1 MAEYL
6 HPGVFVEEVSSGVRP
21 IEGVGTSTAAF
32 IGVTAKGVPNKA
44 TFITSWSQF
53 VRAFGDLIPSS
64 YLPYAVS
71 QFFNNGGKRCYVVR
85 ALNVVSSIAAG
96 RDLAD
101 RETAAPRNTLRITA
115 KGAGSWGN
123 GLLVTVQNAT
133 NNPTAEFKLVIAQ
146 DDPTN
151 VVELF
156 DSLSM
161 DPTSADYVETAIND
175 ISDYI
180 TVKDLGASE
189 IVGFAQKV
197 STNPLTDPVPFAGGG
212 ETLTLET
219 PDGTV
224 NTVTFTGNVPR
235 ATVLTQLNT
244 AWAAFNVSAS
254 LDATNHLVVKSSSAG
269 FDKYFILGGAATAVG
284 RPLVGLAG
292 FAAGTGEAIGA
303 TVKSAAQATF
313 DTTGGNNL
321 LNISVHGDAIPVIT
335 LTPSATHTATTLA
348 SEINTALASTANGLL
363 AVSTQGN
370 RVVISTV
377 NKGASDS
384 TLALSG
390 TAAAQ
395 LQFLNLDRTAATTTG
410 QGRSEAAFVQ
420 GAPGPFALADGS
432 NFTITLN
439 NGTLTNP
446 NVVVTV
452 PLGAA
457 NIANLAQATAAEIA
471 AAINAA
477 SANAILQLPPNTVTP
492 QGTIATVVANRVVIT
507 QPRKG
512 NFYTLQVADG
522 LKSPNIRLKFDTSRN
537 PGYAEGDEASPYL
550 RPASNIDGLGVIQP
564 WQLTGGDDGPAVT
577 DTDYIGSADLKTGLH
592 GLDDVTDV
600 NFVAI
605 PGIASPG
612 VVSQAVGYCGIRRDC
627 VFIADSPGKTTKDT
641 PITDPA
647 HVADFLSNKITTKTS
662 YGAFYYPWML
672 VSDPVGAGKNPT
684 RYVPPSG
691 FVAGMYARIDNTRGV
706 WKAPAGTEA
715 NVIGPLDLEYSVTDS
730 EQDILN
736 PIGVNCIR
744 HFPASGIIIWGAR
757 TMGTLSDPEWRYIPV
772 RRYAIYLEQSIY
784 RGTQWAVFEPNDQR
798 LWAALTANISDFMMG
813 EFRQGALAGTT
824 PQQAFAVKCD
834 ADLNP
839 ASEVN
844 AGRVNMEVKFAP
856 LKPAEFVIIR
866 ISQKVQTPGT

>member
-1 MAEYL
+1 MPEYL
-6 HPGVFVEEVSSGVRP
+6 HPGVFVEEKSSGVRP

-44 TFITSWSQF
+44 TFITSWAQF

-71 QFFNNGGKRCYVVR
+71 QFFNNGGKRCYIVR
-85 ALNVVSSIAAG
+85 TLNVVSSVAAS
-96 RDLAD
+96 RTLAD
-101 RETAAPRNTLRITA
+101 QETATARPTLLVTA
-115 KGAGSWGN
+115 KGAGAWGN

-133 NNPTAEFKLVIAQ
+133 SNPTAEFQLVIAL

-161 DPTSADYVETAIND
+161 DPNSADYVETAINNV
-175 ISDYI
+175 SDYI
-180 TVKDLGASE
+180 TVKDLGPAAAASFSRK
-189 IVGFAQKV
+189 I
-197 STNPLTDPVPFAGGG
+197 TNAALADPVPFVAL
-212 ETLTLET
+212 ETLTLEL
-219 PDGTV
+219 PDGTI
-224 NTVTFTGNVPR
+224 NPQTFPGP
-235 ATVLTQLNT
+235 LTQSALLAQLTAAWGPLNKS
-244 AWAAFNVSAS
+244 VS
-254 LDATNHLVVKSSSAG
+254 LDASNFLVVQSNNPG
-269 FDKYFILGGAATAVG
+269 FDNYFILGGSSTAAG
-284 RPLVGLAG
+284 RPLAGLAG
-292 FAAGTGEAIGA
+292 LSAGPAVGGTL
-303 TVKSAAQATF
+303 KSVSSPTF
-313 DTTGGNNL
+313 NLSAGNNV
-321 LNISVHGDAIPVIT
+321 LNLKVHGNTVPTINLPN
-335 LTPSATHTATTLA
+335 TATETADSIVQAL
-348 SEINTALASTANGLL
+348 NTAFTTAPTNVNGALT
-363 AVSTQGN
+363 AHKEGN
-370 RVVISTV
+370 QVVISTTNVGAADTTLEVIAGSTADTILTLRNFDHSASPV
-377 NKGASDS
+377 NG
-384 TLALSG
+384 
-390 TAAAQ
+390 
-395 LQFLNLDRTAATTTG
+395 F
-410 QGRSEAAFVQ
+410 GRSEAAFVQ
-420 GAPGPFALADGS
+420 SAPGPFALSDGS
-432 NFTITLN
+432 NFTITVN
-439 NGTLTNP
+439 NGILPNP
-446 NVVVTV
+446 PNPPNIVVTV

-457 NIANLAQATAAEIA
+457 NIANLAQATATEIA
-471 AAINAA
+471 TAINTASTAA
-477 SANAILQLPPNTVTP
+477 LGAN
-492 QGTIATVVANRVVIT
+492 IATVVTNRVVIT

-512 NFYTLQVADG
+512 NYYTLQVADG
-522 LKSPNIRLKFDTSRN
+522 LKSPNIRLKFDTSLRS
-537 PGYAEGDEASPYL
+537 GYSEGDEASPFL

-564 WQLTGGDDGPAVT
+564 WQLQGGDDGPPVG
-577 DTDYIGSADLKTGLH
+577 DTDYIGNADLKTGIH

-605 PGIASPG
+605 PGIATPG

-744 HFPASGIIIWGAR
+744 KFPASGLIIWGAR

-839 ASEVN
+839 DSEVN

-866 ISQKVQTPGT
+866 ISQKVQTPGS

>member
-6 HPGVFVEEVSSGVRP
+6 HPGVFVEEKSSGVRP

-44 TFITSWSQF
+44 TFITSWAQF

-85 ALNVVSSIAAG
+85 ALNVISSVAAG
-96 RDLAD
+96 RDLND
-101 RETAAPRNTLRITA
+101 QETTAPRPTLRVTA
-115 KGAGSWGN
+115 KGAGAWGT

-133 NNPTAEFKLVIAQ
+133 NNPTTEFKLVVAL

-161 DPTSADYVETAIND
+161 DPDSADYVETAIND
-175 ISDYI
+175 VSDYI
-180 TVKDLGASE
+180 TVKDLGAA
-189 IVGFAQKV
+189 VAPNLAQKV
-197 STNPLTDPVPFAGGG
+197 STNPLADPVPFAGGG
-212 ETLTLET
+212 EAVTLET
-219 PDGTV
+219 PNGTI
-224 NTVTFTGNVPR
+224 NTVTFTGPVAL
-235 ATVLTQLNT
+235 ATVVTQLNT
-244 AWAAFNVSAS
+244 AWAALNVSVS
-254 LDATNHLVVKSSSAG
+254 LDSTNHLVVKSTSAG
-269 FDKYFILGGAATAVG
+269 FDKYFILSGAATAAG
-284 RPLVGLAG
+284 RPLAGLAG
-292 FAAGTGEAIGA
+292 FAAGTGAAIGA
-303 TVKSAAQATF
+303 ILKSASQATF
-313 DTTGGNNL
+313 DTTGGNNIL
-321 LNISVHGDAIPVIT
+321 TINIHGDALPNIT
-335 LTPSATHTATTLA
+335 LTANAAHTATTIA
-348 SEINTALASTANGLL
+348 SEINTALSTGPTNAHGLL
-363 AVSTQGN
+363 VVRTEGN
-370 RVVISTV
+370 RVVISSV
-377 NKGASDS
+377 NRGSSDS
-384 TLALSG
+384 HLVLSG

-395 LQFLNLDRTAATTTG
+395 LQFQTMDRTAAAADG
-410 QGRSEAAFVQ
+410 LGRNEAAFVQ
-420 GAPGPFALADGS
+420 SGVGPFAIANNS
-432 NFTITLN
+432 NFTITMN
-439 NGTLTNP
+439 NGALADP
-446 NVVVTV
+446 AANVVVTV
-452 PLGAA
+452 PLNSG
-457 NIANLAQATAAEIA
+457 NIANLAQATAAEIVT
-471 AAINAA
+471 AINTAA
-477 SANAILQLPPNTVTP
+477 GA
-492 QGTIATVVANRVVIT
+492 TIAAVVANRVVIT

-522 LKSPNIRLKFDTSRN
+522 LNSPNIRLKFDASRRS
-537 PGYAEGDEASPYL
+537 GYAEGDEASPYL

-564 WQLTGGDDGPAVT
+564 WQLLGGDDGPPVSNT
-577 DTDYIGSADLKTGLH
+577 DLIGTPDLKTGLH
-592 GLDDVTDV
+592 ALDDVTDV

-605 PGIASPG
+605 PGASDAG
-612 VVSQAVGYCGIRRDC
+612 VISQAVGYCGIRRDC
-627 VFIADSPGKTTKDT
+627 VMIADPPGKTTKDA
-641 PITDPA
+641 PITDPS
-647 HVADFLSNKITTKTS
+647 HVADFLSNKVTTKTS

-672 VSDPVGAGKNPT
+672 VDDPVGAGKNPT
-684 RYVPPSG
+684 RFVPPSG

-744 HFPASGIIIWGAR
+744 KFPASGIIIWGAR
-757 TMGTLSDPEWRYIPV
+757 TMGTLSDPEWRYVPV

-798 LWAALTANISDFMMG
+798 LWAALKSNIEDFLMG

-839 ASEVN
+839 DSEVN

-866 ISQKVQTPGT
+866 ISQKVQRPGS

>member
-1 MAEYL
+1 
-6 HPGVFVEEVSSGVRP
+6 
-21 IEGVGTSTAAF
+21 
-32 IGVTAKGVPNKA
+32 
-44 TFITSWSQF
+44 
-53 VRAFGDLIPSS
+53 
-64 YLPYAVS
+64 
-71 QFFNNGGKRCYVVR
+71 
-85 ALNVVSSIAAG
+85 
-96 RDLAD
+96 
-101 RETAAPRNTLRITA
+101 
-115 KGAGSWGN
+115 
-123 GLLVTVQNAT
+123 
-133 NNPTAEFKLVIAQ
+133 
-146 DDPTN
+146 
-151 VVELF
+151 
-156 DSLSM
+156 M

-180 TVKDLGASE
+180 TVKDLGAAA
-189 IVGFAQKV
+189 ITGFAQKV
-197 STNPLTDPVPFAGGG
+197 STNPLADPVPFAGGG
-212 ETLTLET
+212 EAITLET

-224 NTVTFTGNVPR
+224 TPVTFTGSVPR

-254 LDATNHLVVKSSSAG
+254 LDGTNHLVVQSSSGG
-269 FDKYFILGGAATAVG
+269 FDKYFILGGAATAAA

-321 LNISVHGDAIPVIT
+321 LNISVHGDALPVIT
-335 LTPSATHTATTLA
+335 LTPSATHTAATLA
-348 SEINTALASTANGLL
+348 SEINTALASTAHGLL

-420 GAPGPFALADGS
+420 SAPGPFALSDAS

-439 NGTLTNP
+439 NGVLADP
-446 NVVVTV
+446 ALNVVITV

-457 NIANLAQATAAEIA
+457 NIANLAQATAAEIM
-471 AAINAA
+471 AAINTASTAA
-477 SANAILQLPPNTVTP
+477 G
-492 QGTIATVVANRVVIT
+492 QGSIASVFTNRVVIR
-507 QPRKG
+507 QGRKG

-522 LKSPNIRLKFDTSRN
+522 LKSPNIRLKFDASRN
-537 PGYAEGDEASPYL
+537 SGYAEGDEASPYL

-564 WQLTGGDDGPAVT
+564 WQLLNGDDGPPVG
-577 DTDYIGSADLKTGLH
+577 DTDYIGAADLKTGLH
-592 GLDDVTDV
+592 ALDDVTDV
-600 NFVAI
+600 NFVAV

-627 VFIADSPGKTTKDT
+627 VFIADSPGKTTKDS
-641 PITDPA
+641 PITDPP

-662 YGAFYYPWML
+662 YGAFYYPWLL

-757 TMGTLSDPEWRYIPV
+757 TMGTLSDPEWRYVPV

-839 ASEVN
+839 PSEVN

-866 ISQKVQTPGT
+866 ISQKVQTPGS

>member
-6 HPGVFVEEVSSGVRP
+6 HPGVFVEEKSSGVRP

-44 TFITSWSQF
+44 TFITSWAQF

-71 QFFNNGGKRCYVVR
+71 QFFNNGGKRCYIVR
-85 ALNVVSSIAAG
+85 ALNVVSSIAAS

-101 RETAAPRNTLRITA
+101 RETAAPRNTLRVTA

-133 NNPTAEFKLVIAQ
+133 NNPTNEFKLVIAQ
-146 DDPTN
+146 DDPAN

-197 STNPLTDPVPFAGGG
+197 STNPLADPVPFAGGG
-212 ETLTLET
+212 EAITLET

-244 AWAAFNVSAS
+244 AWAALNVSAS
-254 LDATNHLVVKSSSAG
+254 LDATNHLVVKSISAG
-269 FDKYFILGGAATAVG
+269 FDKYFILGGAATAAA

-292 FAAGTGEAIGA
+292 FAAGTGPAIGA

-321 LNISVHGDAIPVIT
+321 LNISVHGDALPVIT

-377 NKGASDS
+377 NRGAADTS
-384 TLALSG
+384 LALSG

-395 LQFLNLDRTAATTTG
+395 LQFLNLDRTAATTIG

-420 GAPGPFALADGS
+420 SAPGPFALADGS

-446 NVVVTV
+446 NIVVTV

-457 NIANLAQATAAEIA
+457 NIANLAQATATEIA

-522 LKSPNIRLKFDTSRN
+522 LKSPNIRLKFDASRN
-537 PGYAEGDEASPYL
+537 SGYAEGDEGSPYL

-564 WQLTGGDDGPAVT
+564 WQLLGGDDGPPVG

-592 GLDDVTDV
+592 ALDDVTDV

-612 VVSQAVGYCGIRRDC
+612 VISQAVGYCSIRRDC
-627 VFIADSPGKTTKDT
+627 VMIADSPGKTTKDT
-641 PITDPA
+641 PITDPS

-684 RYVPPSG
+684 RFVPPSG

-744 HFPASGIIIWGAR
+744 HFPASGLIIWGAR

-839 ASEVN
+839 DSEVN

-866 ISQKVQTPGT
+866 ISQKVQTPGS

>member
-6 HPGVFVEEVSSGVRP
+6 HPGVFVEEKSSGVRP

-44 TFITSWSQF
+44 TFITSWAQF

-71 QFFNNGGKRCYVVR
+71 QFFNNGGKRCYIVR
-85 ALNVVSSIAAG
+85 ALNVVSSVAAS

-101 RETAAPRNTLRITA
+101 QETAAPRNTLRITA

-133 NNPTAEFKLVIAQ
+133 NNPTTEFKLVIAQ
-146 DDPTN
+146 DDPAN
-151 VVELF
+151 IVELF

-180 TVKDLGASE
+180 TVKDLGAAA
-189 IVGFAQKV
+189 ITGFAQKV
-197 STNPLTDPVPFAGGG
+197 STNPLADPVPFAGGG
-212 ETLTLET
+212 EAITLET

-224 NTVTFTGNVPR
+224 TPVTFTGSVPR

-254 LDATNHLVVKSSSAG
+254 LDGTNHLVVQSSSGG
-269 FDKYFILGGAATAVG
+269 FDKYFILGGAATAAA

-321 LNISVHGDAIPVIT
+321 LNISVHGDALPVIT
-335 LTPSATHTATTLA
+335 LTPSATHTAATLA
-348 SEINTALASTANGLL
+348 SEINTALASTAHGLL

-420 GAPGPFALADGS
+420 SAPGPFALSDAS

-439 NGTLTNP
+439 NGVLADP
-446 NVVVTV
+446 ALNVVITV

-457 NIANLAQATAAEIA
+457 NIANLAQATAAEIM
-471 AAINAA
+471 AAINTASTAA
-477 SANAILQLPPNTVTP
+477 G
-492 QGTIATVVANRVVIT
+492 QGSIASVFTNRVVIR
-507 QPRKG
+507 QGRKG

-522 LKSPNIRLKFDTSRN
+522 LKSPNIRLKFDASRN
-537 PGYAEGDEASPYL
+537 SGYAEGDEASPYL

-564 WQLTGGDDGPAVT
+564 WQLLNGDDGPPVG
-577 DTDYIGSADLKTGLH
+577 DTDYIGAADLKTGLH
-592 GLDDVTDV
+592 ALDDVTDV
-600 NFVAI
+600 NFVAV

-627 VFIADSPGKTTKDT
+627 VFIADSPGKTTKDS
-641 PITDPA
+641 PITDPP

-662 YGAFYYPWML
+662 YGAFYYPWLL

-757 TMGTLSDPEWRYIPV
+757 TMGTLSDPEWRYVPV

-839 ASEVN
+839 PSEVN

-866 ISQKVQTPGT
+866 ISQKVQTPGS

>member
-1 MAEYL
+1 
-6 HPGVFVEEVSSGVRP
+6 
-21 IEGVGTSTAAF
+21 
-32 IGVTAKGVPNKA
+32 VTAKGVPNKA
-44 TFITSWSQF
+44 TFITSWAQF

-85 ALNVVSSIAAG
+85 ALNVVSSVAAS
-96 RDLAD
+96 RTLAD
-101 RETAAPRNTLRITA
+101 QETGASRPTLLVTA
-115 KGAGSWGN
+115 KGAGAWGN

-133 NNPTAEFKLVIAQ
+133 SNPTTEFQLVIAL
-146 DDPTN
+146 DDPKN

-161 DPTSADYVETAIND
+161 DPASPDYVETAIND
-175 ISDYI
+175 VSDYI
-180 TVKDLGASE
+180 TVKDLGPAGAASFSRK
-189 IVGFAQKV
+189 I
-197 STNPLTDPVPFAGGG
+197 TNAALAATVPFVAL
-212 ETLTLET
+212 ETLTLEL
-219 PDGTV
+219 PDGTI
-224 NTVTFTGNVPR
+224 NTQTFAGP
-235 ATVLTQLNT
+235 LTRSALLAQLT
-244 AWAAFNVSAS
+244 AAWGPLNKSVS
-254 LDATNHLVVKSSSAG
+254 LDANNFLVVQSNNPG
-269 FDKYFILGGAATAVG
+269 FANYFILGGTSTAAG
-284 RPLVGLAG
+284 RPLAGLAG
-292 FAAGTGEAIGA
+292 LSTGPAVGGTL
-303 TVKSAAQATF
+303 KSVSQPTF
-313 DTTGGNNL
+313 DLSGGNNV
-321 LNISVHGDAIPVIT
+321 LNLKVHGNTVPTIN
-335 LTPSATHTATTLA
+335 LPSTATETADSIVQAL
-348 SEINTALASTANGLL
+348 NTAFTTTSNVNGSLTAHKE
-363 AVSTQGN
+363 GN
-370 RVVISTV
+370 QVVISTT
-377 NKGASDS
+377 NMGAADS
-384 TLALSG
+384 TLEVIAGS
-390 TAAAQ
+390 TADTI
-395 LQFLNLDRTAATTTG
+395 LTLRNLDHSASPVNG
-410 QGRSEAAFVQ
+410 FGRSEAAFVQ
-420 GAPGPFALADGS
+420 SAPGPFALSDGS

-492 QGTIATVVANRVVIT
+492 QGTIAAVVANRVVIT

-522 LKSPNIRLKFDTSRN
+522 LKSPNIRLKFDTSLRS
-537 PGYAEGDEASPYL
+537 GYVEGDEASPYL

-564 WQLTGGDDGPAVT
+564 WQLLGGDDGPPVG
-577 DTDYIGSADLKTGLH
+577 DTDYIGTADLKTGLH
-592 GLDDVTDV
+592 ALDDVTDV
-600 NFVAI
+600 NFVTI

-627 VFIADSPGKTTKDT
+627 VFIADSPGKTTKDS
-641 PITDPA
+641 PITDPS
-647 HVADFLSNKITTKTS
+647 HVSDFLANKITTKTS
-662 YGAFYYPWML
+662 YGAFYYPWLL

-744 HFPASGIIIWGAR
+744 KFPASGIIIWGAR
-757 TMGTLSDPEWRYIPV
+757 TMGTLSDPEWRYVPV

-798 LWAALTANISDFMMG
+798 LWAALKSNIEDFMMG

-839 ASEVN
+839 DSEVN

-866 ISQKVQTPGT
+866 ISQKVQTPGS

>member
-44 TFITSWSQF
+44 TFITTWSQF

-85 ALNVVSSIAAG
+85 ALNVVSSVAAS

-101 RETAAPRNTLRITA
+101 QETAAPRPTLRVTA
-115 KGAGSWGN
+115 EGAGKWGN
-123 GLLVTVQNAT
+123 GLMVTVQNAT
-133 NNPTAEFKLVIAQ
+133 GNPTSEFKLVIAL
-146 DDPTN
+146 DDPSN

-156 DSLSM
+156 DNLSM
-161 DPTSADYVETAIND
+161 DPNSDDYVETAINNA
-175 ISDYI
+175 SDYI

-189 IVGFAQKV
+189 VLGFAQRV
-197 STNPLTDPVPFAGGG
+197 STNPLADPVPFAGGG
-212 ETLTLET
+212 EAITLET

-224 NTVTFTGNVPR
+224 ATSTFTGNVAR
-235 ATVLTQLNT
+235 ATVLTQLNA
-244 AWAAFNVSAS
+244 AWAPFNVSVS
-254 LDATNHLVVKSSSAG
+254 LDATNHLVVQSSSGG
-269 FDKYFILGGAATAVG
+269 FDKYFILGGAATAVA
-284 RPLVGLAG
+284 RPLVGLSG
-292 FAAGTGEAIGA
+292 FAAGTGPAVGA
-303 TVKSAAQATF
+303 TLKSAAAATF
-313 DTTGGNNL
+313 DTTANNIL
-321 LNISVHGDAIPVIT
+321 TITVHGDALPNIT
-335 LTPSATHTATTLA
+335 LSSSATHTASSLA
-348 SEINTALASTANGLL
+348 SEINTALGSTSNAHGLVSARTEGNRIVLSTANM
-363 AVSTQGN
+363 
-370 RVVISTV
+370 
-377 NKGASDS
+377 GANDS
-384 TLALSG
+384 SLALSG
-390 TAAAQ
+390 TAAVQ
-395 LQFLNLDRTAATTTG
+395 LQLLTFDRTVATANG
-410 QGRSEAAFVQ
+410 LGRSEAAFVQ
-420 GAPGPFALADGS
+420 SAPGPFALADGS
-432 NFTITLN
+432 NFTITVNDGVLADPA
-439 NGTLTNP
+439 L

-452 PLGAA
+452 SLGAA

-471 AAINAA
+471 AAINTASTAA
-477 SANAILQLPPNTVTP
+477 TLGNIASVVT
-492 QGTIATVVANRVVIT
+492 NRVVIA

-512 NFYTLQVADG
+512 NFYTLQIADG
-522 LKSPNIRLKFDTSRN
+522 LKSPNIRLKFETSVKR
-537 PGYAEGDEASPYL
+537 GFVEGDTTSPFL
-550 RPASNIDGLGVIQP
+550 RPASNIDAQGIIQP
-564 WQLTGGDDGPAVT
+564 WPLLNGDDGPPVSNT
-577 DTDYIGSADLKTGLH
+577 DLIGTPDLKTGLH
-592 GLDDVTDV
+592 ALDDVTDA

-605 PGIASPG
+605 PGASDAD
-612 VVSQAVGYCGIRRDC
+612 VISQAVGYCSIRRDC
-627 VFIADSPGKTTKDT
+627 IFIADSPGKTTKDT
-641 PITDPA
+641 PITDPP
-647 HVADFLSNKITTKTS
+647 HVSDFLANKITTKTS

-672 VSDPVGAGKNPT
+672 VDDPVGAGKNPT

-715 NVIGPLDLEYSVTDS
+715 NVIGPFDLEYSVTDS

-744 HFPASGIIIWGAR
+744 QFPASGIIIWGAR
-757 TMGTLSDPEWRYIPV
+757 TMGTLSDPEWRYVPV

-798 LWAALTANISDFMMG
+798 LWAALKSNIDDFLMG
-813 EFRQGALAGTT
+813 EFRQGALAGST
-824 PQQAFAVKCD
+824 PQQAFDVKCD

-839 ASEVN
+839 DSEVN

-866 ISQKVQTPGT
+866 ISQKVQTPSS

>member
-6 HPGVFVEEVSSGVRP
+6 HPGVFVEEKSSGVRP

-32 IGVTAKGVPNKA
+32 IGLTAKGVPNKA
-44 TFITSWSQF
+44 TFITSWAQF

-85 ALNVVSSIAAG
+85 ALNVVSSVAAS
-96 RDLAD
+96 RTLAD
-101 RETAAPRNTLRITA
+101 QETGTARPTLLVTA
-115 KGAGSWGN
+115 KGAGAWGN

-133 NNPTAEFKLVIAQ
+133 SNPSTEFQLVIAL

-161 DPTSADYVETAIND
+161 DPNSPDYVETAINNV
-175 ISDYI
+175 SDYI
-180 TVKDLGASE
+180 TVKDLGPAAAASFSRK
-189 IVGFAQKV
+189 I
-197 STNPLTDPVPFAGGG
+197 TNAALAATVPFVAL
-212 ETLTLET
+212 ETLTLEM
-219 PDGTV
+219 PDGTI
-224 NTVTFTGNVPR
+224 NTQTFPGP
-235 ATVLTQLNT
+235 LTQSALLAQLTAAWGPLNKS
-244 AWAAFNVSAS
+244 VS
-254 LDATNHLVVKSSSAG
+254 LDANNFLVVQSNNPG
-269 FDKYFILGGAATAVG
+269 FDNYFILGGTSTAAG
-284 RPLVGLAG
+284 RPLAGLAG
-292 FAAGTGEAIGA
+292 LSSGPAVGGTLKS
-303 TVKSAAQATF
+303 KSAPTF
-313 DTTGGNNL
+313 DLSGGNNV
-321 LNISVHGDAIPVIT
+321 LNLKVHGNTVPTIN
-335 LTPSATHTATTLA
+335 LPSTATETADSIVQAL
-348 SEINTALASTANGLL
+348 NTAFTTTSNVNGALTAHKNGN
-363 AVSTQGN
+363 Q
-370 RVVISTV
+370 VVISTTNV
-377 NKGASDS
+377 GAADS
-384 TLALSG
+384 TLEVIAGS
-390 TAAAQ
+390 TADTVLTLRNFDHSASPVNG
-395 LQFLNLDRTAATTTG
+395 F
-410 QGRSEAAFVQ
+410 GRSEAAFVQ
-420 GAPGPFALADGS
+420 SAPGPFALSDGS
-432 NFTITLN
+432 NFTITVN
-439 NGTLTNP
+439 NGILPNPP
-446 NVVVTV
+446 NVPNIVVTV

-471 AAINAA
+471 AAINTASTAA
-477 SANAILQLPPNTVTP
+477 LGAN
-492 QGTIATVVANRVVIT
+492 IATVVTNRVVIT

-512 NFYTLQVADG
+512 NYYTLQVADG
-522 LKSPNIRLKFDTSRN
+522 LKSPNIRLKFDTSLRA
-537 PGYAEGDEASPYL
+537 GYAEGDEASPFL
-550 RPASNIDGLGVIQP
+550 RPASNIDGLGVVQP
-564 WQLTGGDDGPAVT
+564 WQLQGGDDGPPVG
-577 DTDYIGSADLKTGLH
+577 DTDYIGNADLKTGLH
-592 GLDDVTDV
+592 ALDDVTDV

-612 VVSQAVGYCGIRRDC
+612 VVSQAVGYCSIRRDC

-641 PITDPA
+641 PITDPS

-684 RYVPPSG
+684 RFVPPSG

-744 HFPASGIIIWGAR
+744 HFPASGLIIWGAR

-839 ASEVN
+839 DSEVN

-866 ISQKVQTPGT
+866 ISQKVQTPGS

>member
-6 HPGVFVEEVSSGVRP
+6 HPGVFVEEKSSGVRP

-44 TFITSWSQF
+44 TFITSWAQF

-64 YLPYAVS
+64 YLPYAVQ

-85 ALNVVSSIAAG
+85 ALNVVSSVAAT
-96 RDLAD
+96 RTLAD
-101 RETAAPRNTLRITA
+101 QETGTSRPTLLVTA
-115 KGAGSWGN
+115 KGAGAWGN

-133 NNPTAEFKLVIAQ
+133 NNPTTEFQLVIAL
-146 DDPTN
+146 DDPKN

-175 ISDYI
+175 VSDYI
-180 TVKDLGASE
+180 TVKDLGPAATASFSRK
-189 IVGFAQKV
+189 I
-197 STNPLTDPVPFAGGG
+197 TNAALAATVPFVAL
-212 ETLTLET
+212 ETLTLELL
-219 PDGTV
+219 DGTI
-224 NTVTFTGNVPR
+224 NTQTFPGPLAGSALLAQLNAAWGPLNKSVSLDANNFLVVQSNNPGFANYFIMGGTSTAAGRPLAGLAGLSTGPAVGGTLTSKSAPTFDLSGGNNVLNLKVHGDTVPTINLPST
-235 ATVLTQLNT
+235 ATETADSIVQALNT
-244 AWAAFNVSAS
+244 AF
-254 LDATNHLVVKSSSAG
+254 
-269 FDKYFILGGAATAVG
+269 ATAPTNVNG
-284 RPLVGLAG
+284 
-292 FAAGTGEAIGA
+292 
-303 TVKSAAQATF
+303 S
-313 DTTGGNNL
+313 
-321 LNISVHGDAIPVIT
+321 
-335 LTPSATHTATTLA
+335 LTAHK
-348 SEINTALASTANGLL
+348 
-363 AVSTQGN
+363 QGN
-370 RVVISTV
+370 QVVISTTNMGSADTTLEVAGGSTADTILTLRNFDHSASPV
-377 NKGASDS
+377 NG
-384 TLALSG
+384 
-390 TAAAQ
+390 
-395 LQFLNLDRTAATTTG
+395 F
-410 QGRSEAAFVQ
+410 GRSEAAFVQ
-420 GAPGPFALADGS
+420 SAPGPFALSDGS
-432 NFTITLN
+432 NFTITVN
-439 NGTLTNP
+439 NGILPNP
-446 NVVVTV
+446 PNSPNIVVTV
-452 PLGAA
+452 PLDAA
-457 NIANLAQATAAEIA
+457 HIANLAQATAAEIA
-471 AAINAA
+471 TIINTASTAALGANIAA
-477 SANAILQLPPNTVTP
+477 VVT
-492 QGTIATVVANRVVIT
+492 NRVVIT

-522 LKSPNIRLKFDTSRN
+522 LKSPNIRLKFDTSLRS
-537 PGYAEGDEASPYL
+537 GYVEGDEASPFL

-564 WQLTGGDDGPAVT
+564 WQLLGGDDGPPVG

-592 GLDDVTDV
+592 ALDDVTDA

-627 VFIADSPGKTTKDT
+627 VFIADSPGKTTKDS
-641 PITDPA
+641 PITDPS
-647 HVADFLSNKITTKTS
+647 HVSDFLSNKITTKTS

-684 RYVPPSG
+684 RFVPPSG

-757 TMGTLSDPEWRYIPV
+757 TMGTLSDPEWRYVPV

-798 LWAALTANISDFMMG
+798 LWAALKSNIEDFLMG

-839 ASEVN
+839 DSEVN

-866 ISQKVQTPGT
+866 ISQKVQTPAG

>member
-1 MAEYL
+1 
-6 HPGVFVEEVSSGVRP
+6 
-21 IEGVGTSTAAF
+21 
-32 IGVTAKGVPNKA
+32 
-44 TFITSWSQF
+44 
-53 VRAFGDLIPSS
+53 LIPSS

-71 QFFNNGGKRCYVVR
+71 QFFNNGGKRCYIVR

-101 RETAAPRNTLRITA
+101 QETAAPRNTLRITA
-115 KGAGSWGN
+115 KGAGAWGN

-133 NNPTAEFKLVIAQ
+133 SNPTAEFKLVIAQ
-146 DDPTN
+146 DDPAN

-161 DPTSADYVETAIND
+161 DPTSADYIETAINNV
-175 ISDYI
+175 SDYI

-189 IVGFAQKV
+189 IVGFAQKA
-197 STNPLTDPVPFAGGG
+197 STNPLADPVPFAGGG
-212 ETLTLET
+212 EAITLET
-219 PDGTV
+219 PDGAPHP
-224 NTVTFTGNVPR
+224 VTFTGNVPR

-244 AWAAFNVSAS
+244 AWAAFNVSVS
-254 LDATNHLVVKSSSAG
+254 LDASNHLVVKSSSAG
-269 FDKYFILGGAATAVG
+269 FDKYFILGGAATAAA

-292 FAAGTGEAIGA
+292 FAAGTGPAIGA
-303 TVKSAAQATF
+303 TVKSAAQANF

-321 LNISVHGDAIPVIT
+321 LNISVHGDALPVIT
-335 LTPSATHTATTLA
+335 LTPSNTHTASTLA
-348 SEINTALASTANGLL
+348 AEINTALATTAPGLL
-363 AVSTQGN
+363 TVSTQGN

-377 NKGASDS
+377 NRGAAD
-384 TLALSG
+384 TALALTG

-420 GAPGPFALADGS
+420 SASGPFALADGS

-492 QGTIATVVANRVVIT
+492 QGAIATVVANRVVIT

-522 LKSPNIRLKFDTSRN
+522 LKSPNIRLKFDASRN
-537 PGYAEGDEASPYL
+537 SGYAEGDEGSPYL

-564 WQLTGGDDGPAVT
+564 WQLQGGDDGPPVG
-577 DTDYIGSADLKTGLH
+577 DTDYIGNADLKTGLH

-612 VVSQAVGYCGIRRDC
+612 VISQAVGYCSIRRDC
-627 VFIADSPGKTTKDT
+627 VMIADSPGKTTKDT
-641 PITDPA
+641 PITDPS

-744 HFPASGIIIWGAR
+744 HFPASGLIIWGAR

-839 ASEVN
+839 DSEVN

-866 ISQKVQTPGT
+866 ISQKVQRPGA